1 MASMRHLVAD
11 MGRAAI
17 AGARAFLPAVLL
29 AFPLVCAALALP
41 SCSDP
46 ARERFE
52 GAEKALL
59 RQEMDAALAGF
70 RSIPKEFPQSRYAPA
85 ALLRQ
90 GDLYGSY
97 FRNYDAAIEAY
108 DSLVYNFPQAAEAPR
123 AILRKGEIRLLQ
135 FFSYA
140 KAAEEL
146 ELLRARYPSFG
157 KMDDALILLAKAYGG
172 MQDRER
178 QAAVLTELLDRIPD
192 SPRADEARWM
202 KATLLLAQGAY
213 PDAEA
218 AFRKILARAPGPQTA
233 ARARWGIAQAME
245 GSGNYPGAVREY
257 EAIRKDWED
266 PAYIEEKIQRLRK
279 RKTPY

>member
-1 MASMRHLVAD
+1 MA
-11 MGRAAI
+11 
-17 AGARAFLPAVLL
+17 AVSFVL
-29 AFPLVCAALALP
+29 PLVLAALALA
-41 SCSDP
+41 SCSDR

-59 RQEMDAALAGF
+59 QQEMDAALAGF

-90 GDLYGSY
+90 GDLYSSY
-97 FRNYDAAIEAY
+97 FRNYDAALEAY
-108 DSLVYNFPQAAEAPR
+108 DSLVYNFPQAGEAPR
-123 AILRKGEIRLLQ
+123 AILRKGEIRLQQ

-157 KMDDALILLAKAYGG
+157 EMDEALILLAKAYGG

-178 QAAVLTELLDRIPD
+178 QAAVLAELQERYPD
-192 SPRADEARWM
+192 SPRAGEARWM
-202 KATLLLAQGAY
+202 KANLLLVQGAY
-213 PDAEA
+213 SDAEE
-218 AFRKILARAPGPQTA
+218 AFRKILDRAPDRQTA
-233 ARARWGIAQAME
+233 VRARWGIAQALE

-257 EAIRKDWED
+257 ESIRKDWED

-279 RKTPY
+279 RKPPY

>member
-1 MASMRHLVAD
+1 MRHPVATT
-11 MGRAAI
+11 GQA
-17 AGARAFLPAVLL
+17 AGADVRAILSAVSILL
-29 AFPLVCAALALP
+29 PLVCAALALA

-52 GAEKALL
+52 RAEEALL
-59 RQEMDAALAGF
+59 RHDMDAALAGF
-70 RSIPKEFPQSRYAPA
+70 RSIPKEFPQSRHAPV

-90 GDLYGSY
+90 GDLYSSY
-97 FRNYDAAIEAY
+97 FRNYDAALEAY
-108 DSLVYNFPQAAEAPR
+108 DSLVYNFPQAGEAPR

-135 FFSYA
+135 FFSYE

-146 ELLRARYPSFG
+146 ELLRGRYPSFG

-172 MQDRER
+172 MQDRGR
-178 QAAVLTELLDRIPD
+178 QAAVLTELLERYPE
-192 SPRADEARWM
+192 SHRADEARWM
-202 KATLLLAQGAY
+202 EATLLLTQGTY

-218 AFRKILARAPGPQTA
+218 AFRKILARAPDRQA
-233 ARARWGIAQAME
+233 AVRAHWGIAQAME

-266 PAYIEEKIQRLRK
+266 PNYIEEKIRRLRK
-279 RKTPY
+279 RETPR